1 MTKDMSNEQK
11 MARQWF
17 VELRDLLCNVFEKIE
32 DECTHPEFL
41 GARPGRF
48 EPKKWERS
56 GGGGGVM
63 SLMRG
68 RVFEKVGVNVSTV
81 SGEFSPE
88 FRTRIPGAD
97 RDPSFWASGIS
108 VVAHMQ
114 SPFVPAVHMNTR
126 YICTTK
132 EWFGGGSDLTPTYP
146 DDDDT
151 NTFHDALR
159 ATCDRYD
166 ASYYPR
172 FKKWCDDYFFLP
184 HREEC
189 RGVGGIFFDNLNTGD
204 WDSDFSF
211 TRDVGVA
218 FLQVFPEIV
227 RRHMNNVWTQQ
238 QRAEQLRKRGRYVEF
253 NLLYDRGTQFGLQ
266 TGGNSEAILMSM
278 PPLVTWP

>member
-1 MTKDMSNEQK
+1 MTKEMGNEQT
-11 MARQWF
+11 MASQWF
-17 VELRDLLCNVFEKIE
+17 VELRDSLCNVFENIE
-32 DECTHPEFL
+32 DECAHPESL
-41 GARPGRF
+41 GVRPGRF
-48 EPKKWERS
+48 APKKWNRPE
-56 GGGGGVM
+56 GGGGVM

-97 RDPSFWASGIS
+97 RDPRFWASGIS

-114 SPFVPAVHMNTR
+114 SPLVPAVHMNTR
-126 YICTTK
+126 YICTSK

-146 DDDDT
+146 DVDDT

-159 ATCDRYD
+159 VACDRCD
-166 ASYYPR
+166 TSYYPR

-184 HREEC
+184 HRDEW

-204 WDSDFSF
+204 WARDFSF

-218 FLQVFPEIV
+218 FLQVFPKIV
-227 RRHMNNVWTQQ
+227 RRHMNKVWTEQ

-253 NLLYDRGTQFGLQ
+253 NLLHDRGTLFGLK
-266 TGGNSEAILMSM
+266 TGGNIEAILMAM
-278 PPLVTWP
+278 PPEGRWP